1 MTEIKI
7 EKKKPVWPW
16 ILGLAILVFLIYF
29 LAIYDRPDMKE
40 APPQTTSLI
49 DVKEN
54 NVTVAEFVRF
64 AEEDSKDMGVD
75 HVYTNEALLKL
86 IEAINAMAA
95 EINFDVKADL
105 DKAREYAKVI
115 TEDEFK
121 ASHAN
126 SIRNAADI
134 LTDALQRM
142 QQARYPELTNEASEL
157 RKAAGSIKPDVLT
170 LDQKDEV
177 KGFFGQA
184 ADLLKKMN

>member
-29 LAIYDRPDMKE
+29 LAFYDRPDMKE
-40 APPQTTSLI
+40 APQTTSLI

-64 AEEDSKDMGVD
+64 IEEDSREMGVD

-86 IEAINAMAA
+86 IEATKAMAD
-95 EINFDVKADL
+95 EINFDVQANL
-105 DKAREYAKVI
+105 DKAREYAKLI

-157 RKAAGSIKPDVLT
+157 RNAAGSIKPDVLT

-177 KGFFGQA
+177 KGFFGKA